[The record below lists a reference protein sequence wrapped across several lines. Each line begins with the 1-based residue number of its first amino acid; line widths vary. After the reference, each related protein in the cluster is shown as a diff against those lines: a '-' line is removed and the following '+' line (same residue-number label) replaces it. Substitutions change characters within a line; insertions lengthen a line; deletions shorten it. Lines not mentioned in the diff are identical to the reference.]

1 MGFMRNRR
9 CHGPCTEEPIN
20 PASTMIFK
28 AALTTL
34 KRRVILLTL
43 SLILFVFNRRQEEVL
58 PTSSS
63 SLGNFM
69 ARIETQRRLA
79 IILRSAALSR
89 LRVP

>member
-1 MGFMRNRR
+1 
-9 CHGPCTEEPIN
+9 
-20 PASTMIFK
+20 MI
-28 AALTTL
+28 AG
-34 KRRVILLTL
+34 VILLTL

>member
-1 MGFMRNRR
+1 M
-9 CHGPCTEEPIN
+9 
-20 PASTMIFK
+20 
-28 AALTTL
+28 L
-34 KRRVILLTL
+34 KRAQPVATPAPSTVTLPRTATDAELKMIAGVILLTL
-43 SLILFVFNRRQEEVL
+43 SLTLLVFNRRQEEVL

>member
-1 MGFMRNRR
+1 
-9 CHGPCTEEPIN
+9 
-20 PASTMIFK
+20 MI
-28 AALTTL
+28 AG
-34 KRRVILLTL
+34 VILLTL
-43 SLILFVFNRRQEEVL
+43 SLILFVFNGRQEEVL

>member
-1 MGFMRNRR
+1 
-9 CHGPCTEEPIN
+9 
-20 PASTMIFK
+20 MI
-28 AALTTL
+28 AG
-34 KRRVILLTL
+34 VILLTL
-43 SLILFVFNRRQEEVL
+43 SLILFVFNPRQEEVL